1 MKIGYVRVS
10 SVGQNTER
18 QEVLME
24 KLGVDKVFI
33 DVCSGKN
40 ANRPQLMAMMD
51 YVREGDTIIVESI
64 SRLARNTKDLLNLTD
79 QMIEKGVDFIS
90 QKETID
96 TNTPAGKAMLTI
108 FGAISQLE
116 RDYIRERQREGVALA
131 KERGAYRGRIPID
144 VEREAFA
151 KEYKLWKEGHIT
163 ARLAMSHLGL
173 KPNTFYRRVKD
184 YEESLKSENKEAKG

>member
-1 MKIGYVRVS
+1 MALKGVETMKVGYVRVS
-10 SVGQNTER
+10 SKGQNTER
-18 QEVLME
+18 QEVLMTR
-24 KLGVDKVFI
+24 LGVDKVFI

-51 YVREGDTIIVESI
+51 FVREGDTIIVESI

-79 QMIEKGVDFIS
+79 QMIDKGVDFIS

-116 RDYIRERQREGVALA
+116 RDYIRERQQEGIELKKA
-131 KERGAYRGRIPID
+131 RGEYKGRRPIEID
-144 VEREAFA
+144 KSQFEQ
-151 KEYKLWKEGHIT
+151 EYKLWKDGHIT
-163 ARLAMSHLGL
+163 ARVAMTHLGL
-173 KPNTFYRRVKD
+173 KPNTFYRRVSE
-184 YEESLKSENKEAKG
+184 YEASK

>member
-10 SVGQNTER
+10 SSTQNPER

-24 KLGVDKVFI
+24 KLGVEKVYV
-33 DVCSGKN
+33 DVCSGKDS
-40 ANRPQLMAMMD
+40 NRPQLMAMMD
-51 YVREGDTIIVESI
+51 FVREGDTIIVESI
-64 SRLARNTKDLLNLTD
+64 SRLARNTKDLLTLTD

-116 RDYIRERQREGVALA
+116 RDYIRERQREGIALKKAKQGYQGRPPIQVAEEEF
-131 KERGAYRGRIPID
+131 KTVYD
-144 VEREAFA
+144 
-151 KEYKLWKEGHIT
+151 LWKAGEIT
-163 ARLAMSHLGL
+163 ARVAMDQIGL
-173 KPNTFYRRVKD
+173 KPNTFYRRVKK
-184 YEESLKSENKEAKG
+184 YEANIASKNEKI